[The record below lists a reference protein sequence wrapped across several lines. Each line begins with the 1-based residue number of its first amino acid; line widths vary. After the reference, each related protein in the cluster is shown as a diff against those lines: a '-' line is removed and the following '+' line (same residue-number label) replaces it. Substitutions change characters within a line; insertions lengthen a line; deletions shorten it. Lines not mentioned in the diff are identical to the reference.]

1 MKAEGQLFDR
11 LIAFARLL
19 RRAGIPIG
27 PGAVI
32 DALHAVEIAG
42 IGTRQDFYWTLH
54 SVLIKRHEHHA
65 IFYEAFHRF
74 WKRDQIER
82 VLAEMLPVTRTDGVK
97 SRVAQRRVEEAL
109 GLQKRMPKPPKQQD
123 TVFDMRGTISD
134 AEILRRKDFAQ
145 MSAAELEEA
154 RRLISAL
161 RMPDDAVTTRRFAP
175 SPRGRIDLARTLR
188 ASVRSGGDLIELR
201 FRAQR
206 EKKPPLVTL
215 VDISGSMSDYS
226 RPLLQFFHTFTMKRR
241 NVSTFLFGTRLTNV
255 TRALKTRDP
264 DDALALCSAGV
275 SDWAGGTRIAS
286 ALEEFNKRWSRRVLG
301 QGAIVLL
308 VTDGLEREG
317 GGELKREIDRLHR
330 SCRRLIWLNPLL
342 RFEGFEAKAAG
353 IRAMLP
359 HVDELRPVHDLSSL
373 VSLCDALTETRA
385 SRAHHPNHWMN
396 TARHSCKGS
405 KLSSP

>member
-1 MKAEGQLFDR
+1 MNAPREGQLFQR

-27 PGAVI
+27 PGSVI
-32 DALHAVEIAG
+32 DAIHAVQIAG
-42 IGTRQDFYWTLH
+42 IGTRADFYWTLH
-54 SVLIKRHEHHA
+54 AVFIKRHEHYA
-65 IFYEAFHRF
+65 VYREAFSRF
-74 WKRDQIER
+74 WRRDRIER

-161 RMPDDAVTTRRFAP
+161 RLPDDRVTTRRFAP

-201 FRAQR
+201 FRAPR
-206 EKKPPLVTL
+206 AKKPPLVAL
-215 VDISGSMSDYS
+215 IDISGSMSDYS
-226 RPLLQFFHTFTMKRR
+226 RPLLQFFHMLTMKRR

-264 DDALALCSAGV
+264 DDALALCSQGV
-275 SDWAGGTRIAS
+275 ADWAGGTRIAQ

-301 QGAIVLL
+301 QGATVLL

-373 VSLCDALTETRA
+373 ASLCDALTETRA
-385 SRAHHPNHWMN
+385 SRAHDPRHWLG
-396 TARHSCKGS
+396 AA
-405 KLSSP
+405 

>member
-1 MKAEGQLFDR
+1 MSGQDEGKLFER

-27 PGAVI
+27 PGSVI
-32 DALHAVEIAG
+32 DALHAFRIAG
-42 IGTRQDFYWTLH
+42 IGTRADFFWTLH
-54 SVLIKRHEHHA
+54 SVLIKRHEHFA
-65 IFYEAFHRF
+65 VFYEAFHRF

-82 VLAEMLPVTRTDGVK
+82 VLAEMLPVTRVEGAK

-109 GLQKRMPKPPKQQD
+109 GLAKRMPKPPKQQE
-123 TVFDMRGTISD
+123 TTFDMRGTISD
-134 AEILRRKDFAQ
+134 DEILRRKDFAQ
-145 MSAAELEEA
+145 MSARELEEA
-154 RRLISAL
+154 RRLISA
-161 RMPDDAVTTRRFAP
+161 MKIPDDAVTTRRFAA

-201 FRAQR
+201 FKARR
-206 EKKPPLVTL
+206 EKQPPLVAL

-226 RPLLQFFHTFTMKRR
+226 RPLLQFFHMLTMKRR
-241 NVSTFLFGTRLTNV
+241 NVSAFLFGTRLTNV

-275 SDWAGGTRIAS
+275 ADWAGGTRIAD
-286 ALEEFNKRWSRRVLG
+286 ALFEFNKRWSRRVLG
-301 QGAIVLL
+301 QGATVLL

-317 GGELKREIDRLHR
+317 ESELKREIDRLHR

-353 IRAMLP
+353 IRTILP

-373 VSLCDALTETRA
+373 ASLCNALTEMRT
-385 SRAHHPNHWMN
+385 SRLHDPKHWLG
-396 TARHSCKGS
+396 AA
-405 KLSSP
+405 

>member
-1 MKAEGQLFDR
+1 MKAQGQLLDR

-27 PGAVI
+27 PGSVI

-42 IGTRQDFYWTLH
+42 IGTRHDFYWTLH

-65 IFYEAFHRF
+65 VFYEAFHRF

-82 VLAEMLPVTRTDGVK
+82 VLAEMLPVTRVEGAK

-109 GLQKRMPKPPKQQD
+109 GLQKRMPKPPKQQE

-134 AEILRRKDFAQ
+134 DEILRRKDFAQ
-145 MSAAELEEA
+145 MSASEIERA
-154 RRLISAL
+154 RRLISAMK
-161 RMPDDAVTTRRFAP
+161 MPDDEMTTRRFAP
-175 SPRGRIDLARTLR
+175 SARGRIDLARTLR

-201 FRAQR
+201 FKAPR
-206 EKKPPLVTL
+206 EKKPPLVAL

-226 RPLLQFFHTFTMKRR
+226 RPLLQFFHTLTMKRR

-255 TRALKTRDP
+255 KRALKTRDP
-264 DDALALCSAGV
+264 DDALAQCSAGV
-275 SDWAGGTRIAS
+275 ADWSGGTRIAS

-317 GGELKREIDRLHR
+317 GGELSREIDRLHR

-342 RFEGFEAKAAG
+342 RYDGFEAKASG
-353 IRAMLP
+353 IRTILP

-373 VSLCDALTETRA
+373 ASLCDALTETRA
-385 SRAHHPNHWMN
+385 SRAHDPKHWLG
-396 TARHSCKGS
+396 AA
-405 KLSSP
+405 

>member
-1 MKAEGQLFDR
+1 MNAPSQGRLFER

-27 PGAVI
+27 PGSVI
-32 DALHAVEIAG
+32 DALRAIELAG
-42 IGTRQDFYWTLH
+42 IGTRADFFWTLH
-54 SVLIKRHEHHA
+54 AVLIKRHEHFSVFH
-65 IFYEAFHRF
+65 EAFHRF
-74 WKRDQIER
+74 WRRDQVER
-82 VLAEMLPVTRTDGVK
+82 VLREMLPVTRSEGVK

-109 GLQKRMPKPPKQQD
+109 GLQRRAKPPPKQQE

-145 MSAAELEEA
+145 MSAAEIEDA
-154 RRLISAL
+154 RRLIAAMK
-161 RMPDDAVTTRRFAP
+161 MPDDEVTTRRFAP
-175 SPRGRIDLARTLR
+175 SLRGRIDLARTLR

-201 FRAQR
+201 FRSLR
-206 EKKPPLVTL
+206 EKKPPLVAL

-226 RPLLQFFHTFTMKRR
+226 RPLLQFFHTLTMKRR

-275 SDWAGGTRIAS
+275 ADWSGGTRIAS
-286 ALEEFNKRWSRRVLG
+286 ALGEFNKRWSRRVLG
-301 QGAIVLL
+301 QGATVLL

-317 GGELKREIDRLHR
+317 GGELSREIARLHR
-330 SCRRLIWLNPLL
+330 SCRKLIWLNPLL
-342 RFEGFEAKAAG
+342 RFDGFEAKAAG
-353 IRAMLP
+353 IRAILP

-373 VSLCDALTETRA
+373 ASLCNALTETRT
-385 SRAHHPNHWMN
+385 SHAHDPKRWLRV
-396 TARHSCKGS
+396 A
-405 KLSSP
+405 

>member
-1 MKAEGQLFDR
+1 MKAQGQLLNR
-11 LIAFARLL
+11 LIAFARVL

-27 PGAVI
+27 PGSVL
-32 DALHAVEIAG
+32 DALHAVGIAG
-42 IGTRQDFYWTLH
+42 IGTKRDFYWTLH

-65 IFYEAFHRF
+65 VFYEAFHRF
-74 WKRDQIER
+74 WRHDLADR
-82 VLAEMLPVTRTDGVK
+82 VLREMLPVTRTEGVK

-109 GLQKRMPKPPKQQD
+109 GLQKRAPKPPKQRE

-134 AEILRRKDFAQ
+134 DEILRRKDFAQ
-145 MSAAELEEA
+145 MSAAELETA
-154 RRLISAL
+154 KRLISEL
-161 RMPDDAVTTRRFAP
+161 KMPDDEITTRRFAP

-188 ASVRSGGDLIELR
+188 ASVRAGGDLIELR
-201 FRAQR
+201 FRALR
-206 EKKPPLVTL
+206 EKKPPLVAL

-226 RPLLQFFHTFTMKRR
+226 RPLLQFFHMLTMKRR

-275 SDWAGGTRIAS
+275 ADWAGGTRIAS

-301 QGAIVLL
+301 QGATVLL

-353 IRAMLP
+353 IRTILP

-373 VSLCDALTETRA
+373 VSLCDALTEKRT
-385 SRAHHPNHWMN
+385 SRVHDPKHWLG
-396 TARHSCKGS
+396 AA
-405 KLSSP
+405 

>member
-1 MKAEGQLFDR
+1 MKAQGQLLDR

-27 PGAVI
+27 PGSVI

-42 IGTRQDFYWTLH
+42 IGTRHDFYWTLH

-65 IFYEAFHRF
+65 VFYEAFHRF

-82 VLAEMLPVTRTDGVK
+82 VLAEMLPVTRVEGAK

-109 GLQKRMPKPPKQQD
+109 GLQKRMPKPPKQQE

-134 AEILRRKDFAQ
+134 DEILRRKDFAQ
-145 MSAAELEEA
+145 MSASEIERA
-154 RRLISAL
+154 RRLISAMK
-161 RMPDDAVTTRRFAP
+161 MPDDEVTTRRFAP
-175 SPRGRIDLARTLR
+175 SARGRIDLARTLR
-188 ASVRSGGDLIELR
+188 ASARSGGDLIELR
-201 FRAQR
+201 FKAPR
-206 EKKPPLVTL
+206 EKKPPLVAL

-226 RPLLQFFHTFTMKRR
+226 RPLLQFFHTLTMKRR

-264 DDALALCSAGV
+264 DDALAQCSAGV
-275 SDWAGGTRIAS
+275 ADWSGGTRIAS

-301 QGAIVLL
+301 QGATVLL

-317 GGELKREIDRLHR
+317 GGELSREIDRLHR

-342 RFEGFEAKAAG
+342 RYDGFEAKASG
-353 IRAMLP
+353 IRTILP

-373 VSLCDALTETRA
+373 ASLCDALTETRA
-385 SRAHHPNHWMN
+385 SRAHDPKHWLG
-396 TARHSCKGS
+396 AA
-405 KLSSP
+405 

>member
-19 RRAGIPIG
+19 RRAGIPVG

-32 DALHAVEIAG
+32 DALSAVEIAG
-42 IGTRQDFYWTLH
+42 IGMRADFYWTLH

-65 IFYEAFHRF
+65 VFYEAFHRF
-74 WKRDQIER
+74 WRRDQVDR
-82 VLAEMLPVTRTDGVK
+82 VLREMLPVTRTDGVK

-109 GLQKRMPKPPKQQD
+109 GLQRRMPKPPKQKD

-145 MSAAELEEA
+145 MSAAELEDA

-161 RMPDDAVTTRRFAP
+161 RLPDDAVTTRRFAP
-175 SPRGRIDLARTLR
+175 SSRGRIDLARTLR

-201 FRAQR
+201 FKARR
-206 EKKPPLVTL
+206 EKKPPIVAL

-226 RPLLQFFHTFTMKRR
+226 RPLLQFFHMLSMKRG

-264 DDALALCSAGV
+264 DDALALCSQGV
-275 SDWAGGTRIAS
+275 ADWAGGTRIAS
-286 ALEEFNKRWSRRVLG
+286 ALEEFNKRWSRRALG
-301 QGAIVLL
+301 QGATVLL
-308 VTDGLEREG
+308 VTDGLERDG

-342 RFEGFEAKAAG
+342 RFDAFEAKAAG
-353 IRAMLP
+353 IRTMLP

-373 VSLCDALTETRA
+373 ASLCDALTESRT
-385 SRAHHPNHWMN
+385 SRAHDPKHWLG
-396 TARHSCKGS
+396 AA
-405 KLSSP
+405 

>member
-1 MKAEGQLFDR
+1 MKAEGQLFVR

-42 IGTRQDFYWTLH
+42 IGTRRDFYWTLH

-65 IFYEAFHRF
+65 VFYEAFHRF
-74 WKRDQIER
+74 WRRDQVDR
-82 VLAEMLPVTRTDGVK
+82 VLREMLPVTRTEGVK

-145 MSAAELEEA
+145 MSASELEDA

-161 RMPDDAVTTRRFAP
+161 KIPDDKISTRRYAP

-201 FRAQR
+201 FRAAR
-206 EKKPPLVTL
+206 EKQPPLVAL

-226 RPLLQFFHTFTMKRR
+226 RPLLQFFHALTMKRR
-241 NVSTFLFGTRLTNV
+241 NVSAFLFGTRLTNI
-255 TRALKTRDP
+255 TRSLKTRDP

-275 SDWAGGTRIAS
+275 ADWAGGTRIAS

-317 GGELKREIDRLHR
+317 GGELKREIERLHR
-330 SCRRLIWLNPLL
+330 SSRRLIWLNPLL
-342 RFEGFEAKAAG
+342 RFDGFEAKAAG
-353 IRAMLP
+353 IRAILP

-373 VSLCDALTETRA
+373 ASLCDALTETRA
-385 SRAHHPNHWMN
+385 SRTHNPKHWLG
-396 TARHSCKGS
+396 AA
-405 KLSSP
+405 

>member
-19 RRAGIPIG
+19 RRAGIPVG

-32 DALHAVEIAG
+32 DALSAVEIAG
-42 IGTRQDFYWTLH
+42 IGMRADFYWTLH

-65 IFYEAFHRF
+65 VFYEAFHRF
-74 WKRDQIER
+74 WRRDQVDR
-82 VLAEMLPVTRTDGVK
+82 VLREMLPVTRTDGVK

-109 GLQKRMPKPPKQQD
+109 GLQRRMPKPPKQKD

-145 MSAAELEEA
+145 MSAAELEDA

-161 RMPDDAVTTRRFAP
+161 RLPDDAVTTRRFAP
-175 SPRGRIDLARTLR
+175 SSRGRIDLARTLR

-201 FRAQR
+201 FKARR
-206 EKKPPLVTL
+206 EKKPPIVAL

-226 RPLLQFFHTFTMKRR
+226 RPLLQFFHMLSMKRG

-264 DDALALCSAGV
+264 DDALALCSQGV
-275 SDWAGGTRIAS
+275 ADWAGGTRIAS
-286 ALEEFNKRWSRRVLG
+286 ALEEFNKRWSRRALG
-301 QGAIVLL
+301 QGATVLL
-308 VTDGLEREG
+308 VTDGLERDG

-342 RFEGFEAKAAG
+342 RFDAFEAKAAG
-353 IRAMLP
+353 IRTMLP
-359 HVDELRPVHDLSSL
+359 HVDELWPVHDLSSL
-373 VSLCDALTETRA
+373 ASLCDALTESRA
-385 SRAHHPNHWMN
+385 SRAHDPKHWLG
-396 TARHSCKGS
+396 AA
-405 KLSSP
+405 

>member
-1 MKAEGQLFDR
+1 MKAENQLFDR

-19 RRAGIPIG
+19 RRAGIPVG

-32 DALHAVEIAG
+32 DALSAVEIAG

-65 IFYEAFHRF
+65 VFYEAFHRF
-74 WKRDQIER
+74 WRRDQVDR
-82 VLAEMLPVTRTDGVK
+82 VLREMLPVTRTEGVK

-109 GLQKRMPKPPKQQD
+109 GLQRRMPKPPKQKD

-145 MSAAELEEA
+145 MSAAELEDA
-154 RRLISAL
+154 RRMISAL
-161 RMPDDAVTTRRFAP
+161 RLPDDAVETRRFAA
-175 SPRGRIDLARTLR
+175 SRRGRIDLARTLR
-188 ASVRSGGDLIELR
+188 TSVRSGGDLIELR
-201 FRAQR
+201 FKARR
-206 EKKPPLVTL
+206 EKQPPVVAL

-226 RPLLQFFHTFTMKRR
+226 RPLLQFFHMLTMKRSR
-241 NVSTFLFGTRLTNV
+241 VSTFLFGTRLTNV

-264 DDALALCSAGV
+264 DDALALCSQGV
-275 SDWAGGTRIAS
+275 ADWAGGTRIAS
-286 ALEEFNKRWSRRVLG
+286 ALEEFNKRWSRRVLS
-301 QGAIVLL
+301 QGATVLL
-308 VTDGLEREG
+308 VTDGLERDG

-342 RFEGFEAKAAG
+342 RFDGFEAKAAG
-353 IRAMLP
+353 IRTMLP

-373 VSLCDALTETRA
+373 ASLCDALTETRS
-385 SRAHHPNHWMN
+385 SRVHDPKHWLG
-396 TARHSCKGS
+396 AA
-405 KLSSP
+405 

>member
-1 MKAEGQLFDR
+1 MSGPDEGKLFER

-27 PGAVI
+27 PGSVI
-32 DALHAVEIAG
+32 DALHAFRIAG
-42 IGTRQDFYWTLH
+42 IGTRADFFWTLH
-54 SVLIKRHEHHA
+54 SVLIKRHEHFA
-65 IFYEAFHRF
+65 VFYEAFHRF

-82 VLAEMLPVTRTDGVK
+82 VLAEMLPVTRVEGAK

-109 GLQKRMPKPPKQQD
+109 GLAKRMPKPPKQQE
-123 TVFDMRGTISD
+123 TTFDMRGTISD
-134 AEILRRKDFAQ
+134 DEILRRKDFAQ
-145 MSAAELEEA
+145 MSAAELDTA
-154 RRLISAL
+154 RRLISA
-161 RMPDDAVTTRRFAP
+161 MKIPDDAVTTRRFAA

-201 FRAQR
+201 FKARR
-206 EKKPPLVTL
+206 EKQPPLVAL

-226 RPLLQFFHTFTMKRR
+226 RPLLQFFHMLTMKRR
-241 NVSTFLFGTRLTNV
+241 NVSVFLFGTRLTNV

-275 SDWAGGTRIAS
+275 ADWAGGTRIAD
-286 ALEEFNKRWSRRVLG
+286 ALFEFNKRWSRRVLG
-301 QGAIVLL
+301 QGATVLL

-317 GGELKREIDRLHR
+317 ESELKREIDRLHR

-353 IRAMLP
+353 IRTILP

-373 VSLCDALTETRA
+373 ASLCNALTETRT
-385 SRAHHPNHWMN
+385 SRLHDPKHWLG
-396 TARHSCKGS
+396 AA
-405 KLSSP
+405 

>member
-19 RRAGIPIG
+19 RRAGIPVG

-32 DALHAVEIAG
+32 DALSAVEIAG
-42 IGTRQDFYWTLH
+42 IGMRADFYWTLH

-65 IFYEAFHRF
+65 VFYEAFHRF
-74 WKRDQIER
+74 WRRDQVDR
-82 VLAEMLPVTRTDGVK
+82 VLREMLPVTRTDGVK

-109 GLQKRMPKPPKQQD
+109 GLQRRMPKPPKQKD

-145 MSAAELEEA
+145 MSAAELEDA

-161 RMPDDAVTTRRFAP
+161 RLPDDAVTTRRFAP
-175 SPRGRIDLARTLR
+175 SSRGRIDLARTLR

-201 FRAQR
+201 FKARR
-206 EKKPPLVTL
+206 EKKPPIVAL

-226 RPLLQFFHTFTMKRR
+226 RPLLQFFHMLSMKRG

-264 DDALALCSAGV
+264 DDALALCSQGV
-275 SDWAGGTRIAS
+275 ADWAGGTRIAS
-286 ALEEFNKRWSRRVLG
+286 ALEEFNKRWSRRALG
-301 QGAIVLL
+301 QGATVLL
-308 VTDGLEREG
+308 VTDGLERDG

-342 RFEGFEAKAAG
+342 RFDAFEAKAAG
-353 IRAMLP
+353 IRTMLP

-373 VSLCDALTETRA
+373 ASLCDALTESRA
-385 SRAHHPNHWMN
+385 SRAHDPKHWLG
-396 TARHSCKGS
+396 AA
-405 KLSSP
+405 

>member
-1 MKAEGQLFDR
+1 MKAEGQLFER

-27 PGAVI
+27 PGSVI
-32 DALHAVEIAG
+32 DALRAFELAG
-42 IGTRQDFYWTLH
+42 IGTRPDFFWTLH
-54 SVLIKRHEHHA
+54 SVLIKRREHFA
-65 IFYEAFHRF
+65 VFYEAFHRF
-74 WKRDQIER
+74 WQRDQVDR
-82 VLAEMLPVTRTDGVK
+82 VLREMLPVTRTEGVK
-97 SRVAQRRVEEAL
+97 SRIAQRRVEEAL
-109 GLQKRMPKPPKQQD
+109 GLQKRAPKPPASKE

-134 AEILRRKDFAQ
+134 DEILRRKDFAQ
-145 MSAAELEEA
+145 MSAQEIEQA
-154 RRLISAL
+154 RRLISTMK
-161 RMPDDAVTTRRFAP
+161 MPDDEVTTRRFAA
-175 SPRGRIDLARTLR
+175 SSRGRIDLLRTLR

-201 FRAQR
+201 FKSPRD
-206 EKKPPLVTL
+206 KKQPIVAL

-226 RPLLQFFHTFTMKRR
+226 RPLLQFFHTLTMKRR

-275 SDWAGGTRIAS
+275 ADWSGGTRIAS

-301 QGAIVLL
+301 QGATVLL

-342 RFEGFEAKAAG
+342 RFDGFEAKAAG
-353 IRAMLP
+353 IRAILP
-359 HVDELRPVHDLSSL
+359 HVHELRPVHDLSSL
-373 VSLCDALTETRA
+373 ASLCDALTEQRT
-385 SRAHHPNHWMN
+385 SRAHDPKHWLG
-396 TARHSCKGS
+396 AA
-405 KLSSP
+405 

>member
-1 MKAEGQLFDR
+1 MKSEGQLFHR

-27 PGAVI
+27 SGAVI
-32 DALHAVEIAG
+32 DALHAVQTAG
-42 IGTRQDFYWTLH
+42 IGTRADFFWTLH
-54 SVLIKRHEHHA
+54 SVLIKRHEHFA
-65 IFYEAFHRF
+65 VFYEAFHRF

-82 VLAEMLPVTRTDGVK
+82 VLAEMLPVTRVEGAK

-109 GLQKRMPKPPKQQD
+109 GLQKRMPKPPKQQE

-134 AEILRRKDFAQ
+134 DEILRRKDFAQ

-154 RRLISAL
+154 RRRISAMK
-161 RMPDDAVTTRRFAP
+161 MPDDEITTRRFAP
-175 SPRGRIDLARTLR
+175 SPRGRVDLARTLR

-201 FRAQR
+201 FKSPR
-206 EKKPPLVTL
+206 EKKPPLVAL

-226 RPLLQFFHTFTMKRR
+226 RPLLQFFHTLTMKRR

-264 DDALALCSAGV
+264 DDALALCSQGV
-275 SDWAGGTRIAS
+275 ADWAGGTRIAS

-301 QGAIVLL
+301 QGATVLL

-317 GGELKREIDRLHR
+317 GGELKREIARLHR
-330 SCRRLIWLNPLL
+330 SCRKLIWLNPLL
-342 RFEGFEAKAAG
+342 RFDGFEAKAAG
-353 IRAMLP
+353 IRTILP

-373 VSLCDALTETRA
+373 ASLCDALTERRA
-385 SRAHHPNHWMN
+385 SRTHDPKHWLG
-396 TARHSCKGS
+396 AA
-405 KLSSP
+405 

>member
-1 MKAEGQLFDR
+1 MKAEGQLLNR

-42 IGTRQDFYWTLH
+42 LGTRADFYWTLH

-65 IFYEAFHRF
+65 VFYEAFHRF
-74 WKRDQIER
+74 WRRDQIER
-82 VLAEMLPVTRTDGVK
+82 VLAEMLPVTRTEGVK

-109 GLQKRMPKPPKQQD
+109 GLSRRMPKPPKQPE
-123 TVFDMRGTISD
+123 TIFDMRGTISD

-145 MSAAELEEA
+145 MAASEIEQA
-154 RRLISAL
+154 RKSISAMK
-161 RMPDDAVTTRRFAP
+161 MPDDEVSTRRFAP

-201 FRAQR
+201 FKARR
-206 EKKPPLVTL
+206 EKKPPLVAL

-226 RPLLQFFHTFTMKRR
+226 RPLLQFFHMLTMKRR
-241 NVSTFLFGTRLTNV
+241 NVATFLFGTRLTNV

-264 DDALALCSAGV
+264 DDALALCSQGV
-275 SDWAGGTRIAS
+275 PDWAGGTRIAQ

-301 QGAIVLL
+301 QGATVLL

-342 RFEGFEAKAAG
+342 RYEGFEAKAAG
-353 IRAMLP
+353 IRAILP

-373 VSLCDALTETRA
+373 ASLCNALTETRT
-385 SRAHHPNHWMN
+385 SRLHDPKHWLG
-396 TARHSCKGS
+396 AA
-405 KLSSP
+405 

>member
-1 MKAEGQLFDR
+1 MNSAGKLFER

-27 PGAVI
+27 PGTVI

-42 IGTRQDFYWTLH
+42 IGTRADFYWTLH
-54 SVLIKRHEHHA
+54 SVLIKRHEHFAVYH
-65 IFYEAFHRF
+65 EAFHRF

-109 GLQKRMPKPPKQQD
+109 GLTKRAPKPPKQQGS
-123 TVFDMRGTISD
+123 VFDMRGTISD
-134 AEILRRKDFAQ
+134 DEILRRKDFAQ
-145 MSAAELEEA
+145 MSAAEIEQA
-154 RRLISAL
+154 RRLIAAMK
-161 RMPDDAVTTRRFAP
+161 MPDDEVTTRRFAP

-201 FRAQR
+201 FKAAR
-206 EKKPPLVTL
+206 EKRPPLVAL

-226 RPLLQFFHTFTMKRR
+226 RPLLQFFHTLTMKRR

-255 TRALKTRDP
+255 TRSLKTRDP
-264 DDALALCSAGV
+264 DDALALCSQGV
-275 SDWAGGTRIAS
+275 ADWAGGTRIAQ

-301 QGAIVLL
+301 QGATVLL

-353 IRAMLP
+353 IRTILP

-373 VSLCDALTETRA
+373 TSLYDALTETRA
-385 SRAHHPNHWMN
+385 SRAFDPKHWLG
-396 TARHSCKGS
+396 AA
-405 KLSSP
+405 